1 MHWLL
6 QQRFNMLHK
15 PAEDDG
21 AQGGGGGDQGG
32 QGSEIDFNDPKI
44 KAAIQAEVDK
54 ATSGLTAK
62 RTELLGKV
70 QSLKQQLAN
79 FDGIDPEEVRGLL
92 AKIDDDEERDLIGKG
107 EFETVLQ
114 RRTDR
119 MVQAHNQTLAEKDT
133 EIQTAQQRIAN
144 LTDRAIASAIKG
156 AAAEA
161 GALPKAL
168 SDFVSRAKGVFTL
181 DDNYEVVA
189 VDQDGNVIYDA
200 DGKTPLSPVS
210 WAKSLREE
218 APHLFT
224 VANGGGSQGGQGPHT
239 TGKINGSAD
248 ERAAYFASKY
258 NLPKQ

>member
-6 QQRFNMLHK
+6 QQRFNQLHN
-15 PAEDDG
+15 PAEGDG
-21 AQGGGGGDQGG
+21 AQGGGGGGQGG
-32 QGSEIDFNDPKI
+32 QSPEIDFNDPKI
-44 KAAIQAEVDK
+44 KAAIDAAVEK

-62 RTELLGKV
+62 RDELLGKV
-70 QSLKQQLAN
+70 KNLTQKLST
-79 FDGIDPEEVRGLL
+79 FDGIDPDEVRGLL
-92 AKIDDDEERDLIGKG
+92 SKIDDDEERDLIGKG

-119 MVQAHNQTLAEKDT
+119 MVQAHNQALTQKDE
-133 EIQTAQQRIAN
+133 EIQAAQQRIAN

-239 TGKINGSAD
+239 AGKLNGTPE

-258 NLPKQ
+258 QLPKQ